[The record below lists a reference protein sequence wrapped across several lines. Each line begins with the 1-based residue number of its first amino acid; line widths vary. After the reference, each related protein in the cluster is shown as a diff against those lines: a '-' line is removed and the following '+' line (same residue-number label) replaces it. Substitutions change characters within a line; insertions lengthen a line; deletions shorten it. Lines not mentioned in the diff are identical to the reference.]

1 MAANGTPVTQFA
13 LLYANRMGGPPSPG
27 KATRITRPQKKAK
40 TRSTRRPQS
49 SARRSRASPV
59 SGAASADEG
68 RSNLG
73 ATGYHRNGL
82 RTRHGDCLRFGT
94 LNCRSLASDAAK
106 EQLLAANRN
115 ALIDITWPNGEL
127 LILGHKVPG
136 KNVGGVGF
144 LVNRSVQHLVD
155 SHEIVNARLGILRL
169 NLGKRGRLTI
179 INVYSP
185 TSPEAESKAKREE
198 KEKELDDFYRKL
210 EETIQRE
217 KAYYIFVLGDFNA
230 KMGKCA
236 TPSIRHG
243 KHGLGIRNDNGER
256 LAELLD
262 SRRLYH
268 GNSLFEKPER
278 RRWTWKSPNG
288 DTTNEIDHILAN
300 RKWSLLDV
308 AVLPSFDVGSDHRL
322 VRAKVRL
329 NQKFLKKDY
338 HQPSRPRRPTYDITT
353 LEEKISE
360 HDWQLLDDPTADYE
374 SLCDGL
380 IRCAEPAARPTSS
393 LPPRL
398 DQRAKDLLR
407 RRGEVKRDPQ
417 ATHLERL
424 TIDKACRMAVQE
436 SLANRRRSALLQTAE
451 KRQSLKKKKFEL
463 VDERTVMTALKDEN
477 GQLKT
482 SRNEMERLTVDF
494 YTELFRSDVPVPRT
508 PTPPP
513 EDEPPILPEEVKYA
527 IRKLKVGT
535 AAGPDNISSELLK
548 AGGDSL
554 YRLLARHFSKYL
566 SEASIPEQW
575 KTSKT
580 ILIPKKGDLTDLNN
594 FRPISLLSVVYKLF
608 TKVIVNRLEKQLDN
622 FQPPSQ
628 AGFRRNYSCLD
639 HIHALTQVVERHREH
654 QMPLALAFVDYYKA
668 FDSVEINAVLNALAS
683 AGVAT
688 KYVELIANSN
698 EGTSTTIQLFD
709 KKLSI
714 PIRKGVRQGD
724 TISPKLFSTALEDA
738 MRQLGWDE
746 EHDWEDST
754 DIRGINI
761 DGKVLTNLRF
771 ADDIVLFSSSTT
783 ELSSMLN
790 DLDEVGKKIGLKMNG
805 RDLQEVTSYIYLGRE
820 VNMVNDLQ
828 AEIGRRK
835 RAGWAAFNSIKE
847 VTSQLKDPKLRA
859 HIFEASIIPAISYG
873 TEVWPDTKKKN
884 ATALRTSYRALER
897 ALIGTTRFEQ
907 WKKEQRSTDLRQLS
921 QIRDLEEHIQRGK
934 HRWGGHVIR
943 RQDDRWSTRLTH
955 WIPRNIKRP
964 LGRPPTRWTD
974 YFRKNISQPGRH
986 WMTVAQDRAAWRTC
1000 GPR

>member
-1 MAANGTPVTQFA
+1 
-13 LLYANRMGGPPSPG
+13 
-27 KATRITRPQKKAK
+27 
-40 TRSTRRPQS
+40 
-49 SARRSRASPV
+49 
-59 SGAASADEG
+59 
-68 RSNLG
+68 
-73 ATGYHRNGL
+73 
-82 RTRHGDCLRFGT
+82 
-94 LNCRSLASDAAK
+94 
-106 EQLLAANRN
+106 
-115 ALIDITWPNGEL
+115 
-127 LILGHKVPG
+127 
-136 KNVGGVGF
+136 
-144 LVNRSVQHLVD
+144 
-155 SHEIVNARLGILRL
+155 
-169 NLGKRGRLTI
+169 
-179 INVYSP
+179 
-185 TSPEAESKAKREE
+185 
-198 KEKELDDFYRKL
+198 
-210 EETIQRE
+210 
-217 KAYYIFVLGDFNA
+217 
-230 KMGKCA
+230 MGKYA

-243 KHGLGIRNDNGER
+243 KHGLGTRNDNGER
-256 LAELLD
+256 LADLLD

-268 GNSLFEKPER
+268 GNSLFEKPDQ
-278 RRWTWKSPNG
+278 RRWTWRSPNG

-374 SLCDGL
+374 SLCNGL

-417 ATHLERL
+417 VTHLERL

-463 VDERTVMTALKDEN
+463 VDERTALEDSTE
-477 GQLKT
+477 G
-482 SRNEMERLTVDF
+482 RERPAEDVKKRDF
-494 YTELFRSDVPVPRT
+494 YTKLFRSDVPVPRT

-622 FQPPSQ
+622 FQPSSQ
-628 AGFRRNYSCLD
+628 SGFRRNYSCLD

-698 EGTSTTIQLFD
+698 ERTSTTIQLFD

-714 PIRKGVRQGD
+714 AIRKGVRQGD

-790 DLDEVGKKIGLKMNG
+790 DLDEVGKKIGLKMNVKKTQWMKNRFCDQGKVTLEG

-847 VTSQLKDPKLRA
+847 VTSQLEDPKLRA

-873 TEVWPDTKKKN
+873 TEVWPDTKKN

-934 HRWGGHVIR
+934 HRWGGHVNR
-943 RQDDRWSTRLTH
+943 RQDDRWFTRLTH

>member
-1 MAANGTPVTQFA
+1 MYHLSAVMGINDHLWRQRHKWRLTPWQGNEDNQTTKKLKHVQQD
-13 LLYANRMGGPPSPG
+13 GPSPPPVG
-27 KATRITRPQKKAK
+27 HAPLRYRGLPLPTRGDQISEQQDTIETDYGRATVTVYVSEP
-40 TRSTRRPQS
+40 ST
-49 SARRSRASPV
+49 
-59 SGAASADEG
+59 AA
-68 RSNLG
+68 
-73 ATGYHRNGL
+73 
-82 RTRHGDCLRFGT
+82 
-94 LNCRSLASDAAK
+94 RSLPMQQKSNCSRQTETHSSTYCK
-106 EQLLAANRN
+106 
-115 ALIDITWPNGEL
+115 TWPNGEL

-236 TPSIRHG
+236 TPSIQG
-243 KHGLGIRNDNGER
+243 STT
-256 LAELLD
+256 AT
-262 SRRLYH
+262 
-268 GNSLFEKPER
+268 LFEKPDR

-398 DQRAKDLLR
+398 DQLAKDLLR
-407 RRGEVKRDPQ
+407 RRGEVRRDPQ

-494 YTELFRSDVPVPRT
+494 YTKLFRSDVPVDTDSKVERIAVRPALNAHSGRPAEGNIDPRQPQSSHPGT
-508 PTPPP
+508 SFIRR
-513 EDEPPILPEEVKYA
+513 EQDDNKVKSTIESHFNFNSSAKVTENNYDLA
-527 IRKLKVGT
+527 IKLLQETYG
-535 AAGPDNISSELLK
+535 NESSAITNLYRDFLTIEGKGLDTKAQKELLQSCK
-548 AGGDSL
+548 IIINQLVGYG
-554 YRLLARHFSKYL
+554 
-566 SEASIPEQW
+566 EN
-575 KTSKT
+575 
-580 ILIPKKGDLTDLNN
+580 LN
-594 FRPISLLSVVYKLF
+594 SLLHTQMMV
-608 TKVIVNRLEKQLDN
+608 EKFNTQI
-622 FQPPSQ
+622 
-628 AGFRRNYSCLD
+628 RRD
-639 HIHALTQVVERHREH
+639 V
-654 QMPLALAFVDYYKA
+654 LAHELAIEEKDWT
-668 FDSVEINAVLNALAS
+668 INLVC
-683 AGVAT
+683 
-688 KYVELIANSN
+688 
-698 EGTSTTIQLFD
+698 
-709 KKLSI
+709 
-714 PIRKGVRQGD
+714 
-724 TISPKLFSTALEDA
+724 TALEAAIRREERVRNQGIRIESKTTKTSQAPNYSDHK
-738 MRQLGWDE
+738 RQIIHGA
-746 EHDWEDST
+746 EDRNRT
-754 DIRGINI
+754 Y
-761 DGKVLTNLRF
+761 L
-771 ADDIVLFSSSTT
+771 LF
-783 ELSSMLN
+783 L
-790 DLDEVGKKIGLKMNG
+790 
-805 RDLQEVTSYIYLGRE
+805 
-820 VNMVNDLQ
+820 
-828 AEIGRRK
+828 RRK
-835 RAGWAAFNSIKE
+835 TSLIQMSPKARSNRSNSGHSKPQQQDAYAFTQKSSRKT
-847 VTSQLKDPKLRA
+847 VS
-859 HIFEASIIPAISYG
+859 FE
-873 TEVWPDTKKKN
+873 
-884 ATALRTSYRALER
+884 ER
-897 ALIGTTRFEQ
+897 E
-907 WKKEQRSTDLRQLS
+907 
-921 QIRDLEEHIQRGK
+921 
-934 HRWGGHVIR
+934 
-943 RQDDRWSTRLTH
+943 
-955 WIPRNIKRP
+955 
-964 LGRPPTRWTD
+964 GR
-974 YFRKNISQPGRH
+974 
-986 WMTVAQDRAAWRTC
+986 
-1000 GPR
+1000 

>member
-1 MAANGTPVTQFA
+1 
-13 LLYANRMGGPPSPG
+13 MGGPPSPG
-27 KATRITRPQKKAK
+27 KATRITRPQKKLK

-115 ALIDITWPNGEL
+115 ALIDIVALQETKSQDTSCKTWPNGEL

-179 INVYSP
+179 IN
-185 TSPEAESKAKREE
+185 
-198 KEKELDDFYRKL
+198 ELDDFYRKL

-268 GNSLFEKPER
+268 GNSLFEKPDR

-353 LEEKISE
+353 LEEKISGTTGSFSTTRQPTTNPSAMASS
-360 HDWQLLDDPTADYE
+360 DVQNLQLDQ
-374 SLCDGL
+374 
-380 IRCAEPAARPTSS
+380 
-393 LPPRL
+393 PRL
-398 DQRAKDLLR
+398 YR
-407 RRGEVKRDPQ
+407 RDSTNERKICCEEEEKSKRDPQ

-494 YTELFRSDVPVPRT
+494 YTKLFRSDVPVPRT

-639 HIHALTQVVERHREH
+639 HIHALTQ
-654 QMPLALAFVDYYKA
+654 A

-790 DLDEVGKKIGLKMNG
+790 DLDEVGKKIGLKMNVKEDAVDEEPLL
-805 RDLQEVTSYIYLGRE
+805 RPRQKSPL
-820 VNMVNDLQ
+820 
-828 AEIGRRK
+828 
-835 RAGWAAFNSIKE
+835 RAATFR
-847 VTSQLKDPKLRA
+847 SQLKDPKLRA

-873 TEVWPDTKKKN
+873 TEVWPDTKKKMQPPYELP
-884 ATALRTSYRALER
+884 TAHWNVLSSAPLASSSGKRTEEHRPPSTIPNPGSRRAH
-897 ALIGTTRFEQ
+897 TTRET
-907 WKKEQRSTDLRQLS
+907 S
-921 QIRDLEEHIQRGK
+921 
-934 HRWGGHVIR
+934 
-943 RQDDRWSTRLTH
+943 
-955 WIPRNIKRP
+955 
-964 LGRPPTRWTD
+964 LGRPRHPQTRRPLVHEINTLDSEKHQAPTRAPTD
-974 YFRKNISQPGRH
+974 QMDGLLPARTSVSQ
-986 WMTVAQDRAAWRTC
+986 AAT
-1000 GPR
+1000 G

>member
-1 MAANGTPVTQFA
+1 
-13 LLYANRMGGPPSPG
+13 MGGTPSPG
-27 KATRITRPQKKAK
+27 KATRITRPQKI
-40 TRSTRRPQS
+40 STRRPQS
-49 SARRSRASPV
+49 SARRSRASSV
-59 SGAASADEG
+59 SGAASADKG

-115 ALIDITWPNGEL
+115 ALIDIVALQETKSQDTSCKTWPNGEL

-169 NLGKRGRLTI
+169 NLGRRRRLTI

-185 TSPEAESKAKREE
+185 TSPEAESDKTKREE
-198 KEKELDDFYRKL
+198 KKKELDDFYRKL

-230 KMGKCA
+230 KMGKYA

-243 KHGLGIRNDNGER
+243 KHGLGTRNDNGER
-256 LAELLD
+256 LADLLP

-268 GNSLFEKPER
+268 GNSFFEKPDQ

-308 AVLPSFDVGSDHRL
+308 AVLPSFDVGSDHRH

-329 NQKFLKKDY
+329 NQKFLKKNY
-338 HQPSRPRRPTYDITT
+338 HQPSRPRRPIYDITT

-374 SLCDGL
+374 SLCNGL
-380 IRCAEPAARPTSS
+380 IRCAEPAAQPISS

-407 RRGEVKRDPQ
+407 RRGEVKR
-417 ATHLERL
+417 
-424 TIDKACRMAVQE
+424 MAVQE

-451 KRQSLKKKKFEL
+451 KRRSLKKKKFEL
-463 VDERTVMTALKDEN
+463 DDERTVITALKDEN
-477 GQLKT
+477 GQLKS

-494 YTELFRSDVPVPRT
+494 YTKLFRSDVP
-508 PTPPP
+508 
-513 EDEPPILPEEVKYA
+513 YA
-527 IRKLKVGT
+527 IRKLKVGA

-608 TKVIVNRLEKQLDN
+608 TKVIVNRLENQLDN

-654 QMPLALAFVDYYKA
+654 HMPLALAFVDYYKA

-698 EGTSTTIQLFD
+698 EGTSTTIQLFY

-790 DLDEVGKKIGLKMNG
+790 NLDEVGKKIGLKMNVKKTQWIKNRFCDQGKVTLEG

-828 AEIGRRK
+828 TEIGRRK

-847 VTSQLKDPKLRA
+847 VTT
-859 HIFEASIIPAISYG
+859 SIIPAISYG
-873 TEVWPDTKKKN
+873 TEVWPDTKKN
-884 ATALRTSYRALER
+884 ATSLRTFYRALER
-897 ALIGTTRFEQ
+897 ALIGTARFEQ

-943 RQDDRWSTRLTH
+943 RQDDR
-955 WIPRNIKRP
+955 
-964 LGRPPTRWTD
+964 
-974 YFRKNISQPGRH
+974 
-986 WMTVAQDRAAWRTC
+986 
-1000 GPR
+1000 

>member
-1 MAANGTPVTQFA
+1 
-13 LLYANRMGGPPSPG
+13 
-27 KATRITRPQKKAK
+27 
-40 TRSTRRPQS
+40 
-49 SARRSRASPV
+49 
-59 SGAASADEG
+59 
-68 RSNLG
+68 
-73 ATGYHRNGL
+73 
-82 RTRHGDCLRFGT
+82 
-94 LNCRSLASDAAK
+94 
-106 EQLLAANRN
+106 
-115 ALIDITWPNGEL
+115 
-127 LILGHKVPG
+127 
-136 KNVGGVGF
+136 
-144 LVNRSVQHLVD
+144 
-155 SHEIVNARLGILRL
+155 
-169 NLGKRGRLTI
+169 
-179 INVYSP
+179 
-185 TSPEAESKAKREE
+185 
-198 KEKELDDFYRKL
+198 
-210 EETIQRE
+210 
-217 KAYYIFVLGDFNA
+217 
-230 KMGKCA
+230 
-236 TPSIRHG
+236 
-243 KHGLGIRNDNGER
+243 
-256 LAELLD
+256 
-262 SRRLYH
+262 
-268 GNSLFEKPER
+268 
-278 RRWTWKSPNG
+278 
-288 DTTNEIDHILAN
+288 
-300 RKWSLLDV
+300 
-308 AVLPSFDVGSDHRL
+308 
-322 VRAKVRL
+322 
-329 NQKFLKKDY
+329 
-338 HQPSRPRRPTYDITT
+338 
-353 LEEKISE
+353 
-360 HDWQLLDDPTADYE
+360 
-374 SLCDGL
+374 
-380 IRCAEPAARPTSS
+380 
-393 LPPRL
+393 
-398 DQRAKDLLR
+398 
-407 RRGEVKRDPQ
+407 
-417 ATHLERL
+417 
-424 TIDKACRMAVQE
+424 MAVQE

-482 SRNEMERLTVDF
+482 
-494 YTELFRSDVPVPRT
+494 DVPVPRT

-527 IRKLKVGT
+527 IRKLKVGA

-698 EGTSTTIQLFD
+698 EGTSTTIQLYH
-709 KKLSI
+709 L
-714 PIRKGVRQGD
+714 
-724 TISPKLFSTALEDA
+724 PKLFSTALEDA

-790 DLDEVGKKIGLKMNG
+790 DLDEVGKKIGLKMNVKKTQWMKNRFCDQGKVTLEG

-873 TEVWPDTKKKN
+873 TEVWPDTKKKMQPPYELP
-884 ATALRTSYRALER
+884 TAH
-897 ALIGTTRFEQ
+897 
-907 WKKEQRSTDLRQLS
+907 WNVLS
-921 QIRDLEEHIQRGK
+921 SAPLASSKEHIQRGK

-1000 GPR
+1000 VRRNELMEEVESNSTLLCLNPHSFGETGTGKVASLSATVFARFKESIVFDDEPRRDSLGTGDTALFVASAYVSPGVGSPVMNLAYHQHILLLSSIPLCFIADTSALYVILFPHGMWVLMTASHSARIAMKLL

>member
-13 LLYANRMGGPPSPG
+13 LLYANRMGDTSC
-27 KATRITRPQKKAK
+27 K
-40 TRSTRRPQS
+40 
-49 SARRSRASPV
+49 
-59 SGAASADEG
+59 
-68 RSNLG
+68 
-73 ATGYHRNGL
+73 
-82 RTRHGDCLRFGT
+82 
-94 LNCRSLASDAAK
+94 
-106 EQLLAANRN
+106 
-115 ALIDITWPNGEL
+115 TWPNGEL

-144 LVNRSVQHLVD
+144 LVNRSVQRLVD

-169 NLGKRGRLTI
+169 NLGKTRKTHHHQR
-179 INVYSP
+179 
-185 TSPEAESKAKREE
+185 KRR
-198 KEKELDDFYRKL
+198 KKELDDFYRKL

-268 GNSLFEKPER
+268 GNSLFEKPDR

-322 VRAKVRL
+322 VRAK
-329 NQKFLKKDY
+329 
-338 HQPSRPRRPTYDITT
+338 PSRPRRPTYDITT

-494 YTELFRSDVPVPRT
+494 YTKLFRSDVPVPRT

-790 DLDEVGKKIGLKMNG
+790 DLDEVGKKIGLKMNVKKTQWMKNRFCDQGKVTLEG

-873 TEVWPDTKKKN
+873 TEVWPDTKKKMQPPYELP
-884 ATALRTSYRALER
+884 TAH
-897 ALIGTTRFEQ
+897 
-907 WKKEQRSTDLRQLS
+907 WNRSTDLRQLS

-943 RQDDRWSTRLTH
+943 RQDDS
-955 WIPRNIKRP
+955 
-964 LGRPPTRWTD
+964 
-974 YFRKNISQPGRH
+974 
-986 WMTVAQDRAAWRTC
+986 
-1000 GPR
+1000 

>member
-1 MAANGTPVTQFA
+1 
-13 LLYANRMGGPPSPG
+13 
-27 KATRITRPQKKAK
+27 
-40 TRSTRRPQS
+40 
-49 SARRSRASPV
+49 
-59 SGAASADEG
+59 
-68 RSNLG
+68 
-73 ATGYHRNGL
+73 
-82 RTRHGDCLRFGT
+82 
-94 LNCRSLASDAAK
+94 
-106 EQLLAANRN
+106 
-115 ALIDITWPNGEL
+115 
-127 LILGHKVPG
+127 
-136 KNVGGVGF
+136 
-144 LVNRSVQHLVD
+144 
-155 SHEIVNARLGILRL
+155 
-169 NLGKRGRLTI
+169 
-179 INVYSP
+179 
-185 TSPEAESKAKREE
+185 
-198 KEKELDDFYRKL
+198 
-210 EETIQRE
+210 
-217 KAYYIFVLGDFNA
+217 
-230 KMGKCA
+230 MGKCA

-268 GNSLFEKPER
+268 GNSLFEKPDR

-353 LEEKISE
+353 LEEKISSTTGSFSTTR
-360 HDWQLLDDPTADYE
+360 QPTTNPLRWPHQMCRTC
-374 SLCDGL
+374 SSTNLVST
-380 IRCAEPAARPTSS
+380 AATRPTSERS
-393 LPPRL
+393 A
-398 DQRAKDLLR
+398 AKKR
-407 RRGEVKRDPQ
+407 R
-417 ATHLERL
+417 T
-424 TIDKACRMAVQE
+424 CRMAVQE

-494 YTELFRSDVPVPRT
+494 YTKLFRSDVPVPRT

-513 EDEPPILPEEVKYA
+513 EDEPLILPEEVKYA

-594 FRPISLLSVVYKLF
+594 FRPISSY
-608 TKVIVNRLEKQLDN
+608 RLEKQLDN

-790 DLDEVGKKIGLKMNG
+790 DLDEVGKKIGLKMNVKKTQWMKNRFCDQGKVTLEG

-873 TEVWPDTKKKN
+873 TEVWPDTKKKMQPPYELP
-884 ATALRTSYRALER
+884 TAH
-897 ALIGTTRFEQ
+897 
-907 WKKEQRSTDLRQLS
+907 WNVLS
-921 QIRDLEEHIQRGK
+921 SAPLASSKEHIQRGK

-986 WMTVAQDRAAWRTC
+986 WRTVAQDRAAWRTC

>member
-1 MAANGTPVTQFA
+1 MYHLSAV
-13 LLYANRMGGPPSPG
+13 MGINDHLWRQRH
-27 KATRITRPQKKAK
+27 KWRLT
-40 TRSTRRPQS
+40 S

-115 ALIDITWPNGEL
+115 ALIDIVALQETKSQDTSCKTWPNGEL

-179 INVYSP
+179 IN
-185 TSPEAESKAKREE
+185 
-198 KEKELDDFYRKL
+198 ELDDFYRKL

-268 GNSLFEKPER
+268 GNSLFEKPDR

-494 YTELFRSDVPVPRT
+494 YTKLFRSDVPVPRT

-790 DLDEVGKKIGLKMNG
+790 DLDEVGKKIGLKMNVKKTQWMKNRFCDQGKVTLEG

-873 TEVWPDTKKKN
+873 TEVWPDTKKKMQPPYELP
-884 ATALRTSYRALER
+884 TAH
-897 ALIGTTRFEQ
+897 
-907 WKKEQRSTDLRQLS
+907 WNVLS
-921 QIRDLEEHIQRGK
+921 SAPLASSKEHIQRGK

>member
-1 MAANGTPVTQFA
+1 MSA
-13 LLYANRMGGPPSPG
+13 LSTNSPWQGNEDNQTTKKLKHVQQDGPSPPPVG
-27 KATRITRPQKKAK
+27 HAPLRYRGLPLPTRGDQISEQQDTIETDYGRATVTVYVSEP
-40 TRSTRRPQS
+40 ST
-49 SARRSRASPV
+49 
-59 SGAASADEG
+59 AA
-68 RSNLG
+68 
-73 ATGYHRNGL
+73 
-82 RTRHGDCLRFGT
+82 
-94 LNCRSLASDAAK
+94 RSLPMQQKSNCSRQTETHSSTYCK
-106 EQLLAANRN
+106 
-115 ALIDITWPNGEL
+115 TWPNGEL

-268 GNSLFEKPER
+268 GNSLFEKPDR

-494 YTELFRSDVPVPRT
+494 YTKLFRSDVPVPRT

-554 YRLLARHFSKYL
+554 YRLLARHFSK
-566 SEASIPEQW
+566 
-575 KTSKT
+575 
-580 ILIPKKGDLTDLNN
+580 
-594 FRPISLLSVVYKLF
+594 PISLLSVVYKLF

-790 DLDEVGKKIGLKMNG
+790 DLDEVGKKIGLKMNVKKTQWMKNRFCDQGKVTLEG

-873 TEVWPDTKKKN
+873 TEVWPDTKKN
-884 ATALRTSYRALER
+884 ATALRTSYRALEH
-897 ALIGTTRFEQ
+897 
-907 WKKEQRSTDLRQLS
+907 LRQLS

-934 HRWGGHVIR
+934 HRWSGHVIR

>member
-1 MAANGTPVTQFA
+1 MSSHGGTDCAYGLSEGFEEGIFRKPLSFHTVSIHCRTITVPIFCFLMA
-13 LLYANRMGGPPSPG
+13 
-27 KATRITRPQKKAK
+27 
-40 TRSTRRPQS
+40 
-49 SARRSRASPV
+49 
-59 SGAASADEG
+59 
-68 RSNLG
+68 
-73 ATGYHRNGL
+73 L
-82 RTRHGDCLRFGT
+82 RDLCRVRFSVPIK
-94 LNCRSLASDAAK
+94 SL
-106 EQLLAANRN
+106 
-115 ALIDITWPNGEL
+115 
-127 LILGHKVPG
+127 
-136 KNVGGVGF
+136 
-144 LVNRSVQHLVD
+144 
-155 SHEIVNARLGILRL
+155 
-169 NLGKRGRLTI
+169 
-179 INVYSP
+179 
-185 TSPEAESKAKREE
+185 
-198 KEKELDDFYRKL
+198 
-210 EETIQRE
+210 
-217 KAYYIFVLGDFNA
+217 
-230 KMGKCA
+230 
-236 TPSIRHG
+236 
-243 KHGLGIRNDNGER
+243 
-256 LAELLD
+256 
-262 SRRLYH
+262 
-268 GNSLFEKPER
+268 
-278 RRWTWKSPNG
+278 
-288 DTTNEIDHILAN
+288 
-300 RKWSLLDV
+300 
-308 AVLPSFDVGSDHRL
+308 
-322 VRAKVRL
+322 
-329 NQKFLKKDY
+329 
-338 HQPSRPRRPTYDITT
+338 
-353 LEEKISE
+353 
-360 HDWQLLDDPTADYE
+360 
-374 SLCDGL
+374 
-380 IRCAEPAARPTSS
+380 
-393 LPPRL
+393 
-398 DQRAKDLLR
+398 
-407 RRGEVKRDPQ
+407 
-417 ATHLERL
+417 
-424 TIDKACRMAVQE
+424 
-436 SLANRRRSALLQTAE
+436 
-451 KRQSLKKKKFEL
+451 
-463 VDERTVMTALKDEN
+463 
-477 GQLKT
+477 
-482 SRNEMERLTVDF
+482 
-494 YTELFRSDVPVPRT
+494 
-508 PTPPP
+508 PP

-608 TKVIVNRLEKQLDN
+608 TKVI
-622 FQPPSQ
+622 

-790 DLDEVGKKIGLKMNG
+790 DLDEVGKKIGLKMNVKKTQWMKNRFCDQGKVTLEG

-873 TEVWPDTKKKN
+873 TEVWPDTKKN

-934 HRWGGHVIR
+934 HRWSGHVIR

-986 WMTVAQDRAAWRTC
+986 WMTVAQDRAAWRTLTRQPLHHAPSC
-1000 GPR
+1000 HAMTCASDILLPNSV